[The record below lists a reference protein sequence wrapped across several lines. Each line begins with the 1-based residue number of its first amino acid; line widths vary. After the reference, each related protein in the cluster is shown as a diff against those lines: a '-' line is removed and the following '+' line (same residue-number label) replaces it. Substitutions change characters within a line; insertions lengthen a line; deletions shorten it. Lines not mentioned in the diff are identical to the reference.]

1 MLKTSVIIFI
11 FCVVID
17 IDCYNYE
24 SGRCYGCRP
33 EYTIMR
39 RSKHYPSSPFKFYNR
54 PPFSPPIRGPFSYT
68 PPPGYT
74 ANDIGPPISS
84 NARPYKVSK
93 KPTNEGLGDE
103 DINNLFKYLSKK
115 DLDKIV
121 KYANEKERSAMRY
134 REPSDNSNYEYSPD
148 FNNNDNIPKQAYEKI
163 LNGPDEYRS
172 HGLDNDSSNVKYESS
187 QFAGPVNNYQP
198 YSQRNLDGEASMHQS
213 QFSFLDAH
221 IQRQIED
228 MSFENRNRYTD
239 GITDQEE
246 LLPRPTNL
254 RNDDYDISFTNDV
267 PSVVKP
273 ESSSYKLENFA
284 DLPLMGYE
292 NSKLH
297 SVNSY
302 NVPHYSV
309 TSNLNPSNQRPFNK
323 QLSSSTQFSKPS
335 SHNNEFEVE
344 PAPPASAAKDQ
355 SDAHLKAIKIW
366 THKSKGTA
374 YTLHDDGTLSLEKP
388 TRPKF
393 EYH

>member
-1 MLKTSVIIFI
+1 MLVT
-11 FCVVID
+11 
-17 IDCYNYE
+17 
-24 SGRCYGCRP
+24 
-33 EYTIMR
+33 T
-39 RSKHYPSSPFKFYNR
+39 PFKFYNR
-54 PPFSPPIRGPFSYT
+54 PPFSHPIRGPFSYT

-74 ANDIGPPISS
+74 ANDVGPPISS
-84 NARPYKVSK
+84 NSRPYKVSK

-121 KYANEKERSAMRY
+121 QYANEKERSAMRY
-134 REPSDNSNYEYSPD
+134 REPSYNSNYEYSPD
-148 FNNNDNIPKQAYEKI
+148 FNSNENIPSKYQAYESYRV
-163 LNGPDEYRS
+163 LNSPNTRPDENRY
-172 HGLDNDSSNVKYESS
+172 HDPDNDSSKVKYENSP
-187 QFAGPVNNYQP
+187 FAGPLNNYGP
-198 YSQRNLDGEASMHQS
+198 YSQGQLDGEESMHKS

-221 IQRQIED
+221 IQKEIDD
-228 MSFENRNRYTD
+228 MSFENRDKYTD
-239 GITDQEE
+239 SRTMQEE

-267 PSVVKP
+267 PSVLKP
-273 ESSSYKLENFA
+273 ETSSYKLENFA
-284 DLPLMGYE
+284 ELPLMGYE

-302 NVPHYSV
+302 SVPHYSV
-309 TSNLNPSNQRPFNK
+309 TSNLKPSNQRPSNK
-323 QLSSSTQFSKPS
+323 PLSSFSSSSQFSKPS

-344 PAPPASAAKDQ
+344 PAPPASVAKEQ

-388 TRPKF
+388 TRSKF
-393 EYH
+393 EYN